1 MSLLNPLESLYNKKY
16 FFALTV
22 ITFALFLFLVTGCA
36 TVEVNEN
43 IEGPYIVSTYPS
55 PGDFNISRHTD
66 ITIRFSESMD
76 NETIAEFKMLLSG
89 SKVEGE
95 TRWVDSN
102 TMIAFRPDKPLE
114 PNKLYQCILGIGKSK
129 EGKGLRGA
137 PYIWMFSTAN

>member
-1 MSLLNPLESLYNKKY
+1 MSLHNPLESINNIKY
-16 FFALTV
+16 YFISSGIIFAIFVSL
-22 ITFALFLFLVTGCA
+22 LTGCA
-36 TVEVNEN
+36 TVEPNEN
-43 IEGPYIVSTYPS
+43 LDGPYIVSTYPS

-76 NETIAEFKMLLSG
+76 KETIAEFKMLLSG
-89 SKVEGE
+89 SKVEGD

-102 TMIAFRPDKPLE
+102 TMLAFRPYKPLE
-114 PNKLYQCILGIGKSK
+114 PNSLYQCILGIGKSK